1 MKISRLPRKSN
12 LRSKIVHDRENCK
25 KNKNKSHFTYPF
37 FPNTIKPKFGPGSS
51 LGRGRN

>member
-12 LRSKIVHDRENCK
+12 LRSKIVRDRENCK
-25 KNKNKSHFTYPF
+25 KIKINLIFYPF